1 MAPLFFIL
9 ALIVQSSFIY
19 ATDDIDKEE
28 WEDTSREILKSAPG
42 DMKIKEF
49 RATDT
54 DWIDIFSLPKQ
65 NLHQTSSAAKM
76 ASVTNS
82 DKPPAEQLEDIKEMA
97 NQITLAIQSEMANLL
112 SYALRDC
119 EKEYDENSLRKKRSL
134 ESPMDS
140 SQLVMRL
147 LKHIKNNNEY
157 QNIAI
162 EKMMSAQEIADKFGI
177 EFNPDPEILSDLA
190 VATNKQA
197 EELTTI
203 LKDAYDSK
211 NETKEIEF
219 IPVNNET
226 SVKSTENNTYFV
238 YSVPEAE
245 IIAHQN
251 SLPSYEYVPEFIQER
266 PPVHV
271 HYEQHPH
278 YNYHSHPYETQIVSP
293 PHQMHQQRPPVS
305 HMPNFYEQFTP
316 APEYYSPYY
325 PMEPVTTTTTIVFPI
340 EELVEPEPELVGEEF
355 EETVSSKVIV
365 ERGDEPGSATVN
377 HVMTYTVGEKSHFK
391 KPQIE
396 NLPQQM
402 QYYFFLM

>member
-1 MAPLFFIL
+1 M
-9 ALIVQSSFIY
+9 QSSFIN
-19 ATDDIDKEE
+19 ATEDKEK
-28 WEDTSREILKSAPG
+28 EDENTSREILKAAPG
-42 DMKIKEF
+42 EIEITEF
-49 RATDT
+49 KALDN
-54 DWIDIFSLPKQ
+54 DWIDIFSIPKT
-65 NLHQTSSAAKM
+65 NLHPSSAVAKM
-76 ASVTNS
+76 SQVTNS
-82 DKPPAEQLEDIKEMA
+82 EKPAEEQLEDIKEMA
-97 NQITLAIQSEMANLL
+97 NQITMAIQSEMANLL

-119 EKEYDENSLRKKRSL
+119 EKETDENSLRKKRSI

-211 NETKEIEF
+211 NATKEVEF
-219 IPVNNET
+219 VPVNNET
-226 SVKSTENNTYFV
+226 AVNSSDNNTYFV
-238 YSVPEAE
+238 YSVNVPEAD
-245 IIAHQN
+245 IIAQQN
-251 SLPSYEYVPEFIQER
+251 AQPSYEFVPDFVQEVQS
-266 PPVHV
+266 PGHV

-278 YNYHSHPYETQIVSP
+278 YNYHYNQPYETQIVSP
-293 PHQMHQQRPPVS
+293 PHRSPPVS
-305 HMPNFYEQFTP
+305 RMPNFYEPAFTP
-316 APEYYSPYY
+316 APEYYPPYY
-325 PMEPVTTTTTIVFPI
+325 PMEPITTTTTIVFPI
-340 EELVEPEPELVGEEF
+340 EEPLEPEPELVGEEF

-365 ERGDEPGSATVN
+365 DRGDEPGSATVN
-377 HVMTYTVGEKSHFK
+377 HVMTYTLSEKSHFR